1 MSEKMEASAAISA
14 RRPGA
19 PSKPE
24 ADPLASRDLSPAAR
38 RALEE
43 AAARRAEPK
52 PAAPRE
58 LNGRAGPD
66 PVRYGDWEVKGLA
79 SDF

>member
-1 MSEKMEASAAISA
+1 MNDDPENSGVLPEVGKSVA
-14 RRPGA
+14 RELP
-19 PSKPE
+19 
-24 ADPLASRDLSPAAR
+24 PAAR

-43 AAARRAEPK
+43 AEARRSQPK
-52 PAAPRE
+52 PETPRE
-58 LNGRAGPD
+58 HNGRDGLD